1 MKKLISTALAVTMLT
16 VPLIS
21 SSCFA
26 HEVKKTGTQCIQ
38 SEEPSNPSQMQ
49 NTDLKK
55 SGEILACGTAALT
68 DVTAAALKLAEDK
81 LPENIKSKLPFL
93 YNKKSQESQENI
105 EKEKTSETVSEPVNS
120 KIIQSLVKNNTS
132 IANKTNL
139 TAANFTSNNANS
151 FNKLEKSSGNLFNL
165 KEKIPSTEKS
175 LLWSVLFLL
184 LIIQTIVI
192 EPLANKI
199 STAREEILNEYF

>member
-1 MKKLISTALAVTMLT
+1 MKKLISTALAVAMLT

-38 SEEPSNPSQMQ
+38 SGKPSNPSQMQ

-55 SGEILACGTAALT
+55 SGEILACVTAGTAALT
-68 DVTAAALKLAEDK
+68 NVTAAALKLAEDK
-81 LPENIKSKLPFL
+81 LPENIKSKLPLLFS
-93 YNKKSQESQENI
+93 KRFQENSDN
-105 EKEKTSETVSEPVNS
+105 KDLDS

-184 LIIQTIVI
+184 LIIQIIVI

>member
-1 MKKLISTALAVTMLT
+1 MKKLISTALAVAMLT

-38 SEEPSNPSQMQ
+38 SGKPSNPSQMQ

-81 LPENIKSKLPFL
+81 LPENIKSKLPLLFS
-93 YNKKSQESQENI
+93 KRFQENSDN
-105 EKEKTSETVSEPVNS
+105 KDLDS

-184 LIIQTIVI
+184 LIIQIIVI